1 MHNETADY
9 LAEKLCRMK
18 DYYNQHRDF
27 FFDQGFT
34 TFDDPRL
41 LPLRFPVAE
50 LIETLPREELTQRIA
65 QQQHITQVR
74 LQ

>member
-1 MHNETADY
+1 
-9 LAEKLCRMK
+9 MK

-34 TFDDPRL
+34 NFQDPRL

-50 LIETLPREELTQRIA
+50 LIETLPREELIQRIA
-65 QQQHITQVR
+65 QRQHITKIN